1 MSLAETPLSPSTLGT
16 TLELLDQIVQQLI
29 GTSLLIT
36 TRDSMADTERAV
48 GWPNVD
54 GWSSFTDIM
63 ELSFYEEDGQHKNT
77 TSIFI
82 IFDEASHAFV
92 AELPGRKRNLT
103 LEQAK
108 SGLRRVP
115 DHEIYPRAP
124 ADMTVFVR
132 SPEQANNAHI
142 KRPKLEAHSWFRDS
156 TELADRLLVEAQ
168 MLELIRL
175 HPHPNIVQYKGCVV
189 REGLIV
195 GLALERHDQT
205 LMSVVTGADGRV
217 SRSPDRAS
225 PDRAPPDSAKIE
237 QWLHDIESAVD
248 HLHRLGFAHN
258 DINPRNIMQ
267 DGSGSMVLID
277 LGSCTRLGERLVEG
291 GTPGYNEGF
300 TRVSSKETDAI
311 GQQQVEKWLRNS
323 C

>member
-1 MSLAETPLSPSTLGT
+1 M
-16 TLELLDQIVQQLI
+16 ELLDQIVQQLI
-29 GTSLLIT
+29 GISLLIT
-36 TRDSMADTERAV
+36 TCDSMADTERAV
-48 GWPNVD
+48 DWPNVD
-54 GWSSFTDIM
+54 DWSSFTAIL
-63 ELSFYEEDGQHKNT
+63 ELIVWTEDTQQDTT

-124 ADMTVFVR
+124 ADTTVFVP
-132 SPEQANNAHI
+132 SSEQADNAYI
-142 KRPKLEAHSWFRDS
+142 KRPKLETYSWFRDS
-156 TELADRLLVEAQ
+156 TYLADKFLVEAQ
-168 MLELIRL
+168 MLELTRL
-175 HPHPNIVQYKGCVV
+175 HPHPNIVQYKGCVL
-189 REGLIV
+189 REGLVV

-205 LMSVVTGADGRV
+205 LMSIVNDAN
-217 SRSPDRAS
+217 DRAS
-225 PDRAPPDSAKIE
+225 PFSAKIE
-237 QWLHDIESAVD
+237 QWLHDIESAVN

-258 DINPRNIMQ
+258 DINPQNIMQ
-267 DGSGSMVLID
+267 SGSGGMVLID
-277 LGSCTRLGERLVEG
+277 LGSCTRLGETLVEG
-291 GTPGYNEGF
+291 GTDGFNEGF
-300 TRVSSKETDAI
+300 TDVSSKENDAI